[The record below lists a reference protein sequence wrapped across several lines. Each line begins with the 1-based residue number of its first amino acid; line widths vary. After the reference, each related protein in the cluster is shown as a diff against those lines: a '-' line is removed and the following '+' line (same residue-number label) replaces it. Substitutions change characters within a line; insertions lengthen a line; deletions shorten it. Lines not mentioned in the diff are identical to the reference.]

1 MNKEFLKMQ
10 KLAGLITENQYKETL
25 AEDKP
30 IDPTVEDT
38 VSHQT
43 SGIKATLYN
52 NGVIQICKDD
62 KTIMAFKKESQ
73 FAAQA
78 AFKKIKNY
86 LENNPEEELDDKK
99 LYTKSGVA
107 YSIGTTL
114 WRNSFVSDKCG
125 VEGLRST
132 TWAR

>member
-10 KLAGLITENQYKETL
+10 KIAGLITENQYKETL

-30 IDPTVEDT
+30 IDPTAEDT

-43 SGIKATLYN
+43 SGIKATLYD

-62 KTIMAFKKESQ
+62 KTIMAFKKEGQ
-73 FAAQA
+73 FAAQET
-78 AFKKIKNY
+78 FKKIKNY
-86 LENNPEEELDDKK
+86 LENNPEEELDDRK
-99 LYTKSGVA
+99 LYTKSGA
-107 YSIGTTL
+107 ASSIGTTL
-114 WRNSFVSDKCG
+114 WRKSFVSDKCG
-125 VEGLRST
+125 VEGLKST